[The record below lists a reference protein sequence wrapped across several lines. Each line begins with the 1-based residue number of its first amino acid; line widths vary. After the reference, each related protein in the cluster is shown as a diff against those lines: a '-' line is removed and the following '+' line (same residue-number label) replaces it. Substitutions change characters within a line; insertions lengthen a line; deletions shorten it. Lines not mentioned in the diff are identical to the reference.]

1 MCALRIAAQDNSRER
16 NLVAVLVITSK
27 LNFHTEDSIMEK
39 YIFDQCNGLWYE
51 LQGDYYIPCLVL
63 DEAGTSPIGMWGR
76 KHQQYL
82 KEHRPMIYSDLIL
95 SGKLY
100 SHLADIDTQA
110 RNKLRLLVTR
120 LAEKEGINE
129 QLKSQDQM
137 AWVAAMNNIQNR
149 AEEIILQ
156 ELIYGEDAV

>member
-1 MCALRIAAQDNSRER
+1 
-16 NLVAVLVITSK
+16 
-27 LNFHTEDSIMEK
+27 MEK
-39 YIFDQCNGLWYE
+39 YIFDQSNGLWYE

-82 KEHRPMIYSDLIL
+82 KEHRPMLYSDLVL

-100 SHLADIDTQA
+100 GYLADIDTQA
-110 RNKLRLLVTR
+110 RNKLHLLVIQ

-129 QLKSQDQM
+129 QLKAQDQM
-137 AWVAAMNNIQNR
+137 AWVGAMNNIRNR

>member
-1 MCALRIAAQDNSRER
+1 
-16 NLVAVLVITSK
+16 
-27 LNFHTEDSIMEK
+27 MEK
-39 YIFDQCNGLWYE
+39 YIFNQCNGLWYE

-82 KEHRPMIYSDLIL
+82 KEHRPVLYSDLVL
-95 SGKLY
+95 SGKLHSY
-100 SHLADIDTQA
+100 LADIDTQA
-110 RNKLRLLVTR
+110 RNKLHLLIIQ
-120 LAEKEGINE
+120 LAEKEDINE
-129 QLKSQDQM
+129 QLKAQDQM
-137 AWVAAMNNIQNR
+137 AWVLAMNNIRNR

>member
-1 MCALRIAAQDNSRER
+1 
-16 NLVAVLVITSK
+16 
-27 LNFHTEDSIMEK
+27 MEK

-51 LQGDYYIPCLVL
+51 LQGNYYIPRLVL
-63 DEAGTSPIGMWGR
+63 DEAGTSSIGMWGR

-82 KEHRPMIYSDLIL
+82 KEHHPMLYSDLVL
-95 SGKLY
+95 SGKLHGY
-100 SHLADIDTQA
+100 LADIDTQA
-110 RNKLRLLVTR
+110 RNKLHLLVTR

-129 QLKSQDQM
+129 QLKAREQM
-137 AWVAAMNNIQNR
+137 AWVGAMNNIHNR